1 MQSYVVLEHV
11 GEGSF
16 GKVFRGRRKYTGQF
30 VALKFV
36 SKAGKSLQELDALRQ
51 EIAILRQLDH
61 PNVILLLDY
70 FETPR
75 DIVVVTEFAPHG
87 ELLNILKDDQFL
99 SEESVRSIAVQLSSA
114 LYYLHERRIMH
125 RDMKPQNVLVSSNGI
140 IKLADFGFA
149 KTLSASSVLLTSI
162 KGTPLYMAPEI
173 YQDRRYDPSAD
184 LWGLGVM
191 LFELATGIPP
201 FYAPSL
207 QALRKLILAT
217 EPIIYPSSMSKELAS
232 FLSLLL
238 VKNPSKRAG
247 WEEILAHPYIKDFD
261 TTKHIDYG
269 FKSIN
274 NS

>member
-36 SKAGKSLQELDALRQ
+36 SKAGKSAQELDALRQ

-75 DIVVVTEFAPHG
+75 DVVVVTEFAPHG

-99 SEESVRSIAVQLSSA
+99 SEDSVRSIAVQLTSA
-114 LYYLHERRIMH
+114 LHYLHERRVMH
-125 RDMKPQNVLVSSNGI
+125 RDMKPQNVLVSSNGV

-191 LFELATGIPP
+191 LFELATGVPP

-217 EPIIYPSSMSKELAS
+217 EPIVYPPTMSSDLAS

-238 VKNPSKRAG
+238 VKNPQKRAG
-247 WEEILAHPYIKDFD
+247 WDEILSHPFIKDFD
-261 TTKHIDYG
+261 ASKHAESG
-269 FKSIN
+269 MTVS
-274 NS
+274 